1 MMNPSATRS
10 LSDSLAGGLT
20 EDSEVL
26 AKKRKIDEDIR
37 NLYEDFGTVLD
48 DYEET
53 EYGEEDCEEDEG
65 QEEEEGHEEE
75 EDYEED
81 YHCSDLECSSED
93 GSDCEYCDG
102 EVEYQCEAE
111 EEAEEE
117 ECEEDEEEEYD
128 YYSDEDYGQGVNED
142 RVDKVHDEGKEK
154 GNEQDLSNDKHGI
167 EDVKDVAEEKE
178 PVKTNKELIWHP
190 LFKPDAPTVIL
201 LSNDGQKLSV
211 DRHLLS
217 SHR

>member
-111 EEAEEE
+111 EEEEE
-117 ECEEDEEEEYD
+117 DYEEDEEEEFD
-128 YYSDEDYGQGVNED
+128 QYSEDEDYDQGVKED
-142 RVDKVHDEGKEK
+142 RIDKVHDETK
-154 GNEQDLSNDKHGI
+154 
-167 EDVKDVAEEKE
+167 EKE

>member
-1 MMNPSATRS
+1 MNPSATRPLFDS
-10 LSDSLAGGLT
+10 LSGGAT
-20 EDSEVL
+20 ADSEVL
-26 AKKRKIDEDIR
+26 AKKRKIDEDIK
-37 NLYEDFGTVLD
+37 NLYEDFGTVID

-53 EYGEEDCEEDEG
+53 EYGEEDYEEEKYH
-65 QEEEEGHEEE
+65 EEEEGDHDEE

-93 GSDCEYCDG
+93 GSNCEYCNG
-102 EVEYQCEAE
+102 EVEYQREVE

-117 ECEEDEEEEYD
+117 DCEEVEEEEYD
-128 YYSDEDYGQGVNED
+128 YYSDEDYGRGVNED
-142 RVDKVHDEGKEK
+142 RVDKVHDEEK
-154 GNEQDLSNDKHGI
+154 GNERDLSKDKHGM
-167 EDVKDVAEEKE
+167 ENVKDLAAEKE
-178 PVKTNKELIWHP
+178 TVKENEELTWHP
-190 LFKPDAPTVIL
+190 LFKPDAPTVVL

>member
-1 MMNPSATRS
+1 MDPSATRS
-10 LSDSLAGGLT
+10 LSDSLVGGPT
-20 EDSEVL
+20 ANSEVL
-26 AKKRKIDEDIR
+26 AKKRKIDEDIK
-37 NLYEDFGTVLD
+37 NLYEDFGTVMD

-53 EYGEEDCEEDEG
+53 EYGEEDREEDEG
-65 QEEEEGHEEE
+65 QEEEEDHEEE

-102 EVEYQCEAE
+102 EVEYQYEAE

-117 ECEEDEEEEYD
+117 DCEEDEEEECD
-128 YYSDEDYGQGVNED
+128 YYSDEDHGQGVKED
-142 RVDKVHDEGKEK
+142 KVDKVHDEEKEK
-154 GNEQDLSNDKHGI
+154 GNEQDFSKGKHGI
-167 EDVKDVAEEKE
+167 EDIKDVAPEKE
-178 PVKTNKELIWHP
+178 TVKTNEELIWHP
-190 LFKPDAPTVIL
+190 LFKPDAPAVVL
-201 LSNDGQKLSV
+201 LSNDNQKLSV